1 MKHLCAVLLAFMIAG
16 CMNPPYQPQNIEVSG
31 AYTQA
36 DTGIIFPPTSG
47 IFRRVEMLRIDERA
61 SHIYVGYNSELIAL
75 PIIVSVYVYPGP
87 QIISIGSPPEV
98 IATARQKLLLDQQ
111 AEQKQGIVN
120 AHPGGRLIA
129 ENAVT
134 LLYSGQSVPGLRVDY
149 EFHELFQGEVQKVNS
164 ALYLFDLGDSMLKF
178 RISSPASVD
187 SEAPVAK
194 LMAELA
200 STAP

>member
-1 MKHLCAVLLAFMIAG
+1 MKYLFVVLLAFMTAG
-16 CMNPPYQPQNIEVSG
+16 CKNLPYQPQNIEVSG

-47 IFRRVEMLRIDERA
+47 IFRRVDMVRFDDRA
-61 SHIYVGYNSELIAL
+61 SHIYVGYNSELIAQ
-75 PIIVSVYVYPGP
+75 PIIVSAYIYPGP

-98 IATARQKLLLDQQ
+98 IATARQKLLRDHQEQ
-111 AEQKQGIVN
+111 QKQDIIR
-120 AHPGGRLIA
+120 AHPGGQLIA

-134 LLYSGQSVPGLRVDY
+134 LVYRGQSVSGLRVDY
-149 EFHELFQGEVQKVNS
+149 ELHEPFQGEVQSINS
-164 ALYLFDLGDSMLKF
+164 ELYLFDLGNSILKF
-178 RISSPASVD
+178 RVSSPASVD

>member
-1 MKHLCAVLLAFMIAG
+1 MKHIFAVLLTFMIAG
-16 CMNPPYQPQNIEVSG
+16 CMNPPYQPQDIEVSG

-36 DTGIIFPPTSG
+36 DTGITFPPVSG
-47 IFRRVEMLRIDERA
+47 IFRRVQMARFDDRA
-61 SHIYVGYNSELIAL
+61 SHIFVGYNSELIAQ
-75 PIIVSVYVYPGP
+75 PITVSAYVYPGP
-87 QIISIGSPPEV
+87 QITSIGSPPEI
-98 IATARQKLLLDQQ
+98 IATARQKLLLDHQEQ
-111 AEQKQGIVN
+111 QKQEILR

-149 EFHELFQGEVQKVNS
+149 EFHEPHQGEVQKINS
-164 ALYLFDLGDSMLKF
+164 ALYLFDLGNNMLKF
-178 RISSPASVD
+178 RVSSPASVD